1 MVVNPL
7 KSERH
12 GSIWIKQFESCPC
25 NLLGADMKALLQ
37 LAMALEEQHPLE
49 IGVWAELGDSLA
61 GLAKLLTFVQH
72 TSPGMGS
79 NGEIPIKSH

>member
-49 IGVWAELGDSLA
+49 IGV
-61 GLAKLLTFVQH
+61 
-72 TSPGMGS
+72 
-79 NGEIPIKSH
+79 